1 VDDRGV
7 SEAGNGERR
16 AGGAGGVAGAGGGGG
31 AGLLE
36 AERAFA
42 ERFRREQP
50 ALWWGTLVGP
60 VALTVAWAV
69 LAGLTRGVDVL
80 LSGLLASGAALL
92 GFGRF
97 VILMG
102 GDQRVPAEDGP
113 VPGWQS
119 YLAGLSAGELF
130 VVVTWVD
137 LAVVCLIIFHASALY
152 RIPRLGPAML
162 ALQESGRFLLERHP
176 WLQRFAWAGLVVLV
190 IFPLAATGAVG
201 GAIFGRL
208 VGLSRWATLSGL
220 VVGSV
225 VGNGLMVVLGRA
237 IKSVPFLDPDNPLN
251 LLGGVLLVGVVVF
264 LLNRRFRRLKAEW
277 ARTGGAGGAA
287 AERA

>member
-1 VDDRGV
+1 VDERGV
-7 SEAGNGERR
+7 SGGEG
-16 AGGAGGVAGAGGGGG
+16 AGGAAA
-31 AGLLE
+31 LLE

-42 ERFRREQP
+42 ERFRRERP
-50 ALWWGTLVGP
+50 VLWWGTLVGP
-60 VALTVAWAV
+60 VALTVLWAV
-69 LAGLTRGVDVL
+69 LAGLTRGAEVL
-80 LSGLLASGAALL
+80 VSGVLATGAALL
-92 GFGRF
+92 GLGRF

-102 GDQRVPAEDGP
+102 GDQRVLAEDGP
-113 VPGWQS
+113 VPGWQA

-162 ALQESGRFLLERHP
+162 ALQESGRFILERHP
-176 WLQRFAWAGLVVLV
+176 WLERFAWAGLVALV

-251 LLGGVLLVGVVVF
+251 LLGGVVLVGVVVF
-264 LLNRRFRRLKAEW
+264 LLNRRYRRLKGEW
-277 ARTGGAGGAA
+277 AAGRG
-287 AERA
+287 